1 MRVRACVVTAAIIPS
16 DAHAKIVFRL
26 VAGQDPEAVYKSLQ
40 DHIASV
46 APSLAEGLRVEVK
59 RFGSGAR
66 AYQVRPI
73 ARMFVCV
80 CVCLRL
86 NCVRLAIASVCTSC
100 DEHDE

>member
-73 ARMFVCV
+73 ARMCV

>member
-73 ARMFVCV
+73 ARMCVCV
-80 CVCLRL
+80 CVSSSEI
-86 NCVRLAIASVCTSC
+86 VRLAIASVCTSC